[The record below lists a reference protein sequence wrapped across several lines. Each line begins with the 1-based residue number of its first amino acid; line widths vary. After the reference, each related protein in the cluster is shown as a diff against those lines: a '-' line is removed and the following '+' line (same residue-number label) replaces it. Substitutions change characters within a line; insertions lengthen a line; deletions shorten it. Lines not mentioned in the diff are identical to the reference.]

1 MILAALLFL
10 MQDGLLQPGA
20 NPAPQAASELP
31 IPRKKA
37 AEKTPQPTAPSGPAP
52 TLEDDRLALCL
63 ARVRSD
69 PAAAATEAEGWLGL
83 SQTAAAQR
91 KPRLCLGMAQAA
103 LLRWEAA
110 EQTFTAL
117 SLDTPLKD
125 GEDAAAYRVMAGT
138 AALAGGFPERA
149 LPMLDEAASIGS
161 TLPSE
166 QYGEI
171 EIDRARAFVAMER
184 LPEARTALDHALQ
197 LTPQDPDGWLLS
209 ATLYRRVRD
218 LGSAQKA
225 IEKAAELNPVD
236 PAVGLEAGVIAMLD
250 GREPAAR
257 KSWNSVIAAAPNSN
271 EARIATGYLEQIGPE
286 QSAEAGVVGKP

>member
-20 NPAPQAASELP
+20 NPAPQTASELP

-37 AEKTPQPTAPSGPAP
+37 AEKAPKPVAPSGPAP
-52 TLEDDRLALCL
+52 TIEDDRLALCL
-63 ARVRSD
+63 GKVRSD
-69 PAAAATEAEGWLGL
+69 PAAAATEAEAWLGL
-83 SQTAAAQR
+83 GQTAAAQR

-117 SLDTPLKD
+117 SLGTPLSE

-149 LPMLDEAASIGS
+149 LPMLDDAASVGS

-171 EIDRARAFVAMER
+171 EIDRARALVALER

-197 LTPQDPDGWLLS
+197 LTPQDSDGWLLS

-218 LGSAQKA
+218 LAGAQKA

-257 KSWNSVIAAAPNSN
+257 KSWDSVIAAAPNSN
-271 EARIATGYLEQIGPE
+271 EARIAKGYLEQIGPE
-286 QSAEAGVVGKP
+286 QGAATGVVAKP